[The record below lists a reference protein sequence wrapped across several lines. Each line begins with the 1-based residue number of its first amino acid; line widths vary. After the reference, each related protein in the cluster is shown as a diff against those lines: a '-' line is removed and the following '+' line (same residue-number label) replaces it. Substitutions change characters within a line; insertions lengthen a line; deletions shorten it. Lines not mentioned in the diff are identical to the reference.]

1 MLWSFAD
8 PVSRISAE
16 AMHDEV
22 QRVIDVSGGLDSVV
36 WPDLTDKVKLGHVAL
51 DLAASDANDRFER
64 MQVDHDAVTVF
75 KTLGEGEFGLVQLG
89 QLHISAVRDQTVRE
103 RLMSQHK
110 GSVSLLKKA
119 MYVDVAVKTTKLD
132 VSAKEIE
139 QFESEARL
147 LCAFTHPNI
156 VSVLGVCFASKPAF
170 IVLEL
175 MGGDLRSF
183 MMDHR
188 SELATQ
194 PSV

>member
-1 MLWSFAD
+1 MQEQ
-8 PVSRISAE
+8 VQHVIAE
-16 AMHDEV
+16 
-22 QRVIDVSGGLDSVV
+22 SGGLEGLQ
-36 WPDLTDKVKLGHVAL
+36 WPNLMDKVKLGHVAL

-89 QLHISAVRDQTVRE
+89 QLRITSVKDEGVRE
-103 RLMSQHK
+103 RLLSQYK
-110 GSVSLLKKA
+110 GSQSLLKKA
-119 MYVDVAVKTTKLD
+119 MYADVAVKTTKPDLPE
-132 VSAKEIE
+132 KEIA

-156 VSVLGVCFASKPAF
+156 VSVLGVCFATKPAF

-183 MMDHR
+183 MMDHK
-188 SELATQ
+188 SELVTQ

>member
-1 MLWSFAD
+1 MQEQ
-8 PVSRISAE
+8 VQHVIAE
-16 AMHDEV
+16 
-22 QRVIDVSGGLDSVV
+22 SGGLEGLQ
-36 WPDLTDKVKLGHVAL
+36 WPNLMDKVKLGHVAL

-89 QLHISAVRDQTVRE
+89 QLRIVAVRSRGVLE
-103 RLMSQHK
+103 
-110 GSVSLLKKA
+110 SLISHWQSSRQNKEDF
-119 MYVDVAVKTTKLD
+119 VDVAIKTTKSDLPE
-132 VSAKEIE
+132 KEIA

-156 VSVLGVCFASKPAF
+156 VSVLGVCFATKPAF

-183 MMDHR
+183 MMDHK
-188 SELATQ
+188 SELVTQ